1 MEIQLSDHFTYKRLL
16 RFTLPSVAMMIFMSV
31 YGVVDGLF
39 VSNYVGKTA
48 FASVNLIMP
57 FIQILGGVGAM
68 LGVGGSALV
77 AKTLGERDNHRANRY
92 FTMMMYLLLIV
103 GGVFTVLGIVFIR
116 PVSYLLGA
124 TEGMIDDCE
133 IYGRTVMLFSI
144 FMHMQ
149 YQFQSYLVVAEKPN
163 LGLIVTIAAGI
174 TNMVLDAL
182 FVAVFD
188 WGIIGAA
195 IATGMSQF
203 VGGVVPL
210 MWFLSSRNHS
220 QLHFTKTKMECKPI
234 LRACINGASEMLSSV
249 SGSITGMLYNLQL
262 MKYAGENGVASY
274 GTVMYAT
281 FVFVAVLMGYSTGS
295 SPIVGYHY
303 GAQNHAEMKNLL
315 RKSMVI
321 LLLGGTA
328 LTGISLLA
336 AEPVSRIFVGYDAE
350 LMEQTVRA
358 FRICSLPFIIMG
370 VGMYTSS
377 FFTAL
382 NDGIVSMEISV
393 LRSMIFP
400 ICCIIVLPM
409 LYQLDGVWYSLVA
422 SEVLSVGAS
431 VLFLL
436 AKRKKYHY

>member
-220 QLHFTKTKMECKPI
+220 QLHFTKTKMEWKPI